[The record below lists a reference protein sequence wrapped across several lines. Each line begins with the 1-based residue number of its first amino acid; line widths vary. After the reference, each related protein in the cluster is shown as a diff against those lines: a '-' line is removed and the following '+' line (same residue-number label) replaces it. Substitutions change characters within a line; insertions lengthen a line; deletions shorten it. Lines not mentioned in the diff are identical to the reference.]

1 MLFSGIGLFLL
12 AAGFLLPTPLMLIYC
27 DFPGVCAV
35 AVAVYFALL
44 RAEVVL
50 SKRDRCIVLRPIY
63 PLLRAPTIRIS
74 FSEVREF
81 LVEAEFELGE
91 GEPFVWHLTAVTT
104 DGKQNRLTWH
114 FTLPPIRLAA
124 EEASRITGKPFRE
137 EPDPWKS
144 STWSRWG
151 YNFLS

>member
-1 MLFSGIGLFLL
+1 MLFVGIGLFLL

-27 DFPGVCAV
+27 DFPGVCAL
-35 AVAVYFALL
+35 AVAVYFAAL

-50 SKRDRCIVLRPIY
+50 SKRDSCVILRPTY
-63 PLLRAPTIRIS
+63 RLPGAATTRIR
-74 FSEVREF
+74 FSEIREF
-81 LVEAEFELGE
+81 LVEAEFEMGE

-104 DGKQNRLTWH
+104 NGKQIRLTWH

-124 EEASRITGKPFRE
+124 EQASRITRKPFRE
-137 EPDPWKS
+137 EADPWKS

-151 YNFLS
+151 YNFLG